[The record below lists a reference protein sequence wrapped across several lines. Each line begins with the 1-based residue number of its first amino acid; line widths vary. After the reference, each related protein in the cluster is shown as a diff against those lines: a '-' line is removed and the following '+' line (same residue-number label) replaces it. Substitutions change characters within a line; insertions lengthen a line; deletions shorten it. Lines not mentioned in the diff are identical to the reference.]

1 MHQEISTS
9 LFFVSLKGLFSAFSS
24 FHKGSNAIAERQLM
38 IFLGAISYRTLL
50 EATKNTNIL
59 LLRDLPWRKSEP
71 SAKQPTDNKNV

>member
-38 IFLGAISYRTLL
+38 IFLGAISYTIRSHKKYQYITTERSSMKEVRALCK
-50 EATKNTNIL
+50 TTY
-59 LLRDLPWRKSEP
+59 W
-71 SAKQPTDNKNV
+71 